1 MSHLLLRITAVE
13 DARESYSLLGVP
25 WVHLCFQAGCRTLK
39 DIATDVGIPLSSA
52 LASSTAIQVSR
63 VEYDTACEQLS
74 SAGVPLKTDRE
85 ASWRDFAS
93 MRSQYDFALI
103 ALANFLHAPEA
114 LWSSD
119 RKLGLTVRD
128 LVR

>member
-1 MSHLLLRITAVE
+1 MHFCPLDTLVDVKGIVSNLLLRITAVE

-52 LASSTAIQVSR
+52 LASSAAIQVSR

-74 SAGVPLKTDRE
+74 SAGVPSRLIGRQAGAILRACA
-85 ASWRDFAS
+85 ASTIS
-93 MRSQYDFALI
+93 L
-103 ALANFLHAPEA
+103 
-114 LWSSD
+114 
-119 RKLGLTVRD
+119 
-128 LVR
+128 